1 MSLRDDQPTRC
12 VDPRLYTRTS
22 EFLSAEDDERARLCS
37 EEGLAT
43 YLHQC
48 KEYETDL
55 GSAVSSTMQLLK
67 AADDDSSDDE
77 DIVDAMR
84 KGGEAKAAKLL
95 KKMHTMCFDF
105 VATHDLSVTKDDGS
119 GFKTTEELNLLT
131 DLMELNISEQLKQ
144 LSASAV
150 GEVVPY
156 AVSIIGANMSETYSE
171 RHISVVNQIL
181 TVKRTRLGDEMLEKL
196 AVLRM
201 NRTFMRRMK
210 AAFPTLSLRLSKYHM
225 RNL

>member
-1 MSLRDDQPTRC
+1 M
-12 VDPRLYTRTS
+12 
-22 EFLSAEDDERARLCS
+22 
-37 EEGLAT
+37 
-43 YLHQC
+43 
-48 KEYETDL
+48 
-55 GSAVSSTMQLLK
+55 
-67 AADDDSSDDE
+67 
-77 DIVDAMR
+77 
-84 KGGEAKAAKLL
+84 
-95 KKMHTMCFDF
+95 
-105 VATHDLSVTKDDGS
+105 
-119 GFKTTEELNLLT
+119 LT
-131 DLMELNISEQLKQ
+131 DLMELDINEQMKQ

-171 RHISVVNQIL
+171 RHISVVNQVL

-201 NRTFMRRMK
+201 NRAFMRRMK

>member
-1 MSLRDDQPTRC
+1 
-12 VDPRLYTRTS
+12 
-22 EFLSAEDDERARLCS
+22 
-37 EEGLAT
+37 
-43 YLHQC
+43 
-48 KEYETDL
+48 
-55 GSAVSSTMQLLK
+55 MQLLK

-84 KGGEAKAAKLL
+84 KVGEAKAAKLL

-201 NRTFMRRMK
+201 NRAFMRRMK
-210 AAFPTLSLRLSKYHM
+210 AAIPTLSLRLSKYHM